1 MGAIVQSLELFVIT
15 MLAAIMLIILAVIFF
30 GITLWVIGAAS
41 EMFYFGLRPDANW
54 AVLSAALLSLGA
66 VLAGAIQSRG

>member
-41 EMFYFGLRPDANW
+41 AMFFGSTPDANW

>member
-1 MGAIVQSLELFVIT
+1 MQSLELFVIT

-30 GITLWVIGAAS
+30 GITLWVIGVAS
-41 EMFYFGLRPDANW
+41 AMFFGSTPDANW
-54 AVLSAALLSLGA
+54 AVLAAALLSLGA